1 VPLLQAELSPMR
13 RVSSAYLVRNFS
25 ENSDAALAEP
35 IVITRN
41 GRDRLVI
48 LDVERYREMAA
59 AMLRAAPEPEHGAE
73 LSQKLRGLVSA
84 A

>member
-1 VPLLQAELSPMR
+1 MR

-25 ENSDAALAEP
+25 EYSDAALAER

-48 LDVERYREMAA
+48 LDVEHYREMAA
-59 AMLRAAPEPEHGAE
+59 AMLRAAPEPEDGAE
-73 LSQKLRGLVSA
+73 LSQELRGLVSA

>member
-1 VPLLQAELSPMR
+1 MR

-73 LSQKLRGLVSA
+73 LIQELRGLVSA